1 LALCQRFSSIVCPV
15 SVSFDVEG
23 QRTIKLLMLGPAF
36 TFGRRGGSK
45 KNLVAIS
52 ESINNASFG
61 GVVGRHLHFYS
72 ITDRKTNKAFA
83 HLAGNV
89 RENEM
94 IVRKRDAKHGSRKH
108 RQDGALQFDSF
119 FGTRH
124 VVDAL
129 SEL

>member
-1 LALCQRFSSIVCPV
+1 
-15 SVSFDVEG
+15 
-23 QRTIKLLMLGPAF
+23 MLGPAF

-94 IVRKRDAKHGSRKH
+94 IVCKRDAKHGSRKH